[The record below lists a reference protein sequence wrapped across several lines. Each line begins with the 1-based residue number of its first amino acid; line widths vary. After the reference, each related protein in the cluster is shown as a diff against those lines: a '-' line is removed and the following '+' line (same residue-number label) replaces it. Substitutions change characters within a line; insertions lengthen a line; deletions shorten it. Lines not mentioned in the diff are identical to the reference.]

1 MFKRAIGYA
10 IVNLKGT
17 QGTKFISRILR
28 TNVYQALRDGKM
40 KFADALKDSTKLEVW
55 KELFSLFVVNKY
67 RV

>member
-40 KFADALKDSTKLEVW
+40 KFADALKDSTKLEV
-55 KELFSLFVVNKY
+55 
-67 RV
+67 